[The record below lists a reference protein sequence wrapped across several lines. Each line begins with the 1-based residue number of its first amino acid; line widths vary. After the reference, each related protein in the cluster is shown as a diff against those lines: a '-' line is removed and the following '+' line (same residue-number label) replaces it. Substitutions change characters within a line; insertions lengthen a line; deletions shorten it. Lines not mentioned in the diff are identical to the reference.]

1 VKNVR
6 LKGGFGQVSRTVMRD
21 PDLTLRDKGLYAY
34 LATYADSV
42 GNELNVSINR
52 MASECGVAP
61 STVKRSID
69 LLKKKGI
76 IDRVYNGKNI
86 SLKTVLLK

>member
-1 VKNVR
+1 
-6 LKGGFGQVSRTVMRD
+6 
-21 PDLTLRDKGLYAY
+21 LYAY
-34 LATYADSV
+34 LATYANSV
-42 GNELNVSINR
+42 GNELDVSVNR

-69 LLKKKGI
+69 VLKKKGI